1 MGDLA
6 VPKVATMEAPLRA
19 GLIGSGIG
27 ASRTPSMHRVEG
39 AALGLSYEYELID
52 LKALDLD
59 ADALPAL
66 LDSAERRGLVGLNV
80 TYPCKQRIIPLLD
93 SLSVDAA
100 ALQAVNTV
108 VFRGGRREG
117 HNTDWSGFTM
127 GLQSALPD
135 AELDTVVLLGAG
147 GAGAAVGYALLR
159 MGAARLVVV
168 DIDHERAHQLAD
180 QLRLSFPDRII
191 DAEADVARAM
201 ASATGL
207 VHATPTGMASHP
219 GLPLPE
225 SLLDPGLWVADIV
238 YFPLETELLRVAAA
252 KGCRV
257 VNGGGMAIFQ
267 AVGAFRLFTGME
279 PDPARMRRHFVSMGS

>member
-1 MGDLA
+1 
-6 VPKVATMEAPLRA
+6 MEAPLRA

-27 ASRTPSMHRVEG
+27 ASRTPSMHMVEG

-59 ADALPAL
+59 VDALPAL

-80 TYPCKQRIIPLLD
+80 TYPCKQRVIPLLD
-93 SLSVDAA
+93 SLSDEAA

-127 GLQSALPD
+127 GLQAALPD
-135 AELDTVVLLGAG
+135 ADLTSVVLLGAG

-168 DIDHERAHQLAD
+168 DIDHDRALQLAE
-180 QLRLSFPDRII
+180 QLRSSFPDRMIE
-191 DAEADVARAM
+191 AQADVARAM

-225 SLLDPGLWVADIV
+225 SLIPPYLWVADIV

-252 KGCRV
+252 KGCCV

-279 PDPARMRRHFVSMGS
+279 PDPARMRRHFASMGS